1 MRCSSWIF
9 YLCNMALCLFLIG
22 ESVQAQSMSPVNQTM
37 QFNYTTNGGADGAIN
52 AYGNNS
58 VSVSGDVLRVQI
70 GDSDGDRNING
81 VGIYEMR
88 LNGKNLEAAK
98 KMAELLC
105 SSKEAGSGT
114 IIPILYIARCGGAVH
129 HGYLSDLGR
138 DIRIKISDLA
148 EELTNMGVQ
157 SGRRIVKLDVS
168 LVSIDRAADGFL
180 VSLKFDNSGSY
191 PIQFET
197 PDRWEGKMG
206 KYMDILAVTDSQ
218 GRASPKI
225 GFALAGEPLADP
237 TQFAGGK
244 VIIEPHSAVVVKMK
258 TSKVIRFT
266 AGTYDLY
273 AGAFMNIKVVGIE
286 SSLLRVDFHS
296 DYTKPTR
303 ITFDRDYPSTPQ
315 EREQWEA
322 YQRTRLSYFP
332 VKPGQTFKED
342 GLYRAIRTDSTAH
355 RSLQLVPFKAG
366 DVATTER
373 VKMLME
379 GGDGISLD
387 GPVEW
392 LWGGSA
398 PTPVKTY
405 SFDTIEETRQFS
417 PSGVPCPRSG
427 RWLPRVR
434 EGWNSTRYDPTGIV
448 TLRYGQTM
456 PALKATG
463 DDTDWEW
470 IGV

>member
-1 MRCSSWIF
+1 
-9 YLCNMALCLFLIG
+9 
-22 ESVQAQSMSPVNQTM
+22 M
-37 QFNYTTNGGADGAIN
+37 QFSYTTNGAADGAIN

-58 VSVSGDVLRVQI
+58 VSVSGDMLQVQI
-70 GDSDGDRNING
+70 GDSDGKRDING

-88 LNGKNLEAAK
+88 LNGDNLEVAK
-98 KMAELLC
+98 QMAELLC
-105 SSKEAGSGT
+105 SAKAMESGVMVP
-114 IIPILYIARCGGAVH
+114 IIYRARCGGDIR
-129 HGYLSDLGR
+129 HGYLSNFDRDVRLKVSDIATLLTDVGVRAGR
-138 DIRIKISDLA
+138 K
-148 EELTNMGVQ
+148 
-157 SGRRIVKLDVS
+157 IVKLDVS
-168 LVSIDRAADGFL
+168 LVSIDRADDGFL

-197 PDRWEGKMG
+197 PDRWKGKMG

-258 TSKVIRFT
+258 TSKVIRFA

-296 DYTKPTR
+296 DYTNPTR

-392 LWGGSA
+392 LWEGSA

-463 DDTDWEW
+463 DDADWEW

>member
-1 MRCSSWIF
+1 MRLNSWIC
-9 YLCNMALCLFLIG
+9 YLCRLALFLFLFG
-22 ESVQAQSMSPVNQTM
+22 DGAHAENMKRENKLM
-37 QFNYTTNGGADGAIN
+37 KFGYTTNGAADGSIN
-52 AYGNNS
+52 KYGNNS
-58 VSVSGDVLRVQI
+58 ISVFGDFMSVQI
-70 GDSDGDRNING
+70 GDSINDRNISG
-81 VGIYEMR
+81 VGVYKMR
-88 LNGKNLEAAK
+88 LRGEDMKNAREL
-98 KMAELLC
+98 AELLC
-105 SSKEAGSGT
+105 FPIKPDDGR
-114 IIPILYIARCGGAVH
+114 IIPIIYGAMCEGGMR
-129 HGYLSDLGR
+129 HGY
-138 DIRIKISDLA
+138 ISDFNLDVA
-148 EELTNMGVQ
+148 SKIGDLVDLLTNAGVLG
-157 SGRRIVKLDVS
+157 GRKAVKLDIS
-168 LVSIDRAADGFL
+168 LVSIDRAGGGL
-180 VSLKFDNSGSY
+180 SVSVRFSNSGDY
-191 PIQFET
+191 PIKFKT
-197 PDRWEGKMG
+197 PDKWDAGMG
-206 KYMDILAVTDSQ
+206 KDSLGVSDTKTGMGVKFGLDLVGQTLLEPMQFPDGDIHVA
-218 GRASPKI
+218 
-225 GFALAGEPLADP
+225 
-237 TQFAGGK
+237 
-244 VIIEPHSAVVVKMK
+244 PHSDVVVKMK
-258 TSKVIRFT
+258 TNNIDKFS

-273 AGAFMNIKVVGIE
+273 AGAFMNINVVGIE

-332 VKPGQTFKED
+332 MKPGQTFKED
-342 GLYRAIRTDSTAH
+342 GLYRAVRTDSTAH

-392 LWGGSA
+392 LWEGSA
-398 PTPVKTY
+398 PTPVKEY

-434 EGWNSTRYDPTGIV
+434 EGWNSTRYDPMGIV

-463 DDTDWEW
+463 DDADWEW
-470 IGV
+470 IGA

>member
-1 MRCSSWIF
+1 
-9 YLCNMALCLFLIG
+9 
-22 ESVQAQSMSPVNQTM
+22 M
-37 QFNYTTNGGADGAIN
+37 QFSYTTNGAADGAGN

-58 VSVSGDVLRVQI
+58 VSVSGDMLQVQI
-70 GDSDGDRNING
+70 GDSDGKRNING
-81 VGIYEMR
+81 VGIYEMK
-88 LNGKNLEAAK
+88 LNGENLEVAK
-98 KMAELLC
+98 QMAELLC
-105 SSKEAGSGT
+105 SGKAAEGGVMV
-114 IIPILYIARCGGAVH
+114 PILYSARCGDEIH
-129 HGYLSDLGR
+129 HGYLSNFDRDVRLKVSSIAALLTDVGVLAGR
-138 DIRIKISDLA
+138 K
-148 EELTNMGVQ
+148 
-157 SGRRIVKLDVS
+157 IVKLDVS
-168 LVSIDRAADGFL
+168 LVSIDRAVDGFL

-244 VIIEPHSAVVVKMK
+244 VIINPHSAVVVKMK
-258 TSKVIRFT
+258 TSKVLRFT
-266 AGTYDLY
+266 AGTYDLH

-303 ITFDRDYPSTPQ
+303 ITFDHDYPSTPQ
-315 EREQWEA
+315 EREQWETYHRA
-322 YQRTRLSYFP
+322 RLSYFP

-342 GLYRAIRTDSTAH
+342 GLYRAVRSDSAAH

-392 LWGGSA
+392 LWEGSA
-398 PTPVKTY
+398 PTPVKEY
-405 SFDTIEETRQFS
+405 SFDTIEETQQFS

-456 PALKATG
+456 PVLKGTG
-463 DDTDWEW
+463 NEVDWEW
-470 IGV
+470 IGA